1 MSSVILRTRRNLRR
15 LLERSGWLAALALGL
30 LLASALL
37 HWPSWTVL
45 VGGAVQGLCLLL
57 LGLWVYRSRCD
68 LAGGASML
76 LFPLVMLPINNAL
89 DLDASLWQVPQLL
102 LSLLTVC
109 AGLAFLLRVALQ
121 CKRHRR

>member
-1 MSSVILRTRRNLRR
+1 MNSVILRTRRNLRR

-37 HWPSWTVL
+37 HWPSWAVL

-102 LSLLTVC
+102 LSLLTAG

-121 CKRHRR
+121 GKRHRR